1 MGDLC
6 KTDLEDAV
14 LCSCSDLSGVGDL
27 SDLPGVEGRSR
38 WADLRGVGD
47 LGASRYLFG
56 VGDLSAWTIVQESF
70 SKLGGGM
77 SSKPLSTFGESITI
91 ASPSFDSTLILL
103 PLLTLLLRLNGGIIT
118 LIGARPL
125 IVAVLLT
132 LLS

>member
-1 MGDLC
+1 M
-6 KTDLEDAV
+6 
-14 LCSCSDLSGVGDL
+14 
-27 SDLPGVEGRSR
+27 
-38 WADLRGVGD
+38 RGVGD

-56 VGDLSAWTIVQESF
+56 VGERSAWTIVQESF

-77 SSKPLSTFGESITI
+77 SSKPLRTFGESITI
-91 ASPSFDSTLILL
+91 ASPSLDSTLILL

-125 IVAVLLT
+125 IVAVLRT